1 LVPFLHGSSFFHP
14 DLAHDEDFVVFFDL
28 FPEHTSNGLMLWLVH
43 EVLPF
48 DSPDTEPSAA
58 LGSFVVVLRALIVS
72 DIVSTNQDVVIDSKN
87 VRNLSIDLKADV
99 NSTSHEE
106 DNLIHFI
113 KFFKH
118 NFTLSLMSWLKLSEE
133 IKHEISILRVLP
145 SEESWLIWALVISEA
160 ECSLVVAKEIIEKE
174 ILVHDNF
181 GIDGKLIKYFYIF
194 ITSEGCKFVF
204 LPSVLE
210 VIFKFSLEISI
221 KRFLAIKFLNSSKKF
236 GESIAFI

>member
-1 LVPFLHGSSFFHP
+1 
-14 DLAHDEDFVVFFDL
+14 
-28 FPEHTSNGLMLWLVH
+28 MLWLVH

-145 SEESWLIWALVISEA
+145 SEESWLIRALVISEA

-210 VIFKFSLEISI
+210 VIFKFSLEVSI